1 MLLSDH
7 ERGTVR
13 LADDQFQKLVEL
25 LTPGY
30 ELAKAYLDQQAKQIA
45 MRDADEAEQ
54 NKPKSAV
61 SQGLDA
67 AIKDEIKNA
76 PADIMTGDTGDET
89 T

>member
-1 MLLSDH
+1 MTLFSDH
-7 ERGTVR
+7 DRGTVR
-13 LADDQFQKLVEL
+13 LADDQFNKLVEL

-30 ELAKAYLDQQAKQIA
+30 ELAKAYLDQQQKQAA
-45 MRDADEAEQ
+45 MRDADQ
-54 NKPKSAV
+54 NESN
-61 SQGLDA
+61 STLSEGLDA

>member
-13 LADDQFQKLVEL
+13 LADDQFNKLVEL

-30 ELAKAYLDQQAKQIA
+30 ELAKAYLDQQQKQIA
-45 MRDADEAEQ
+45 MRDADQSE
-54 NKPKSAV
+54 PKSAV
-61 SQGLDA
+61 SEGLDT

-76 PADIMTGDTGDET
+76 PADIMTGDET